1 MRHIALPAFAK
12 LNLGLEV
19 LRRREDGYHE
29 INTVFAR
36 VRLAD
41 MLLLC
46 RNDDDDDGTISLT
59 CSTDLNIPANE
70 NLAYQAAE
78 RLQMALGVNSGA
90 HIELR
95 KHIPSGAGLGGGSS
109 DAAAVLRQLP
119 NLWDVEAP
127 ECTLHKVAA
136 GLGSDVPFFLED
148 QAAVGSGRGEQLE
161 RFEFQIPWWTLIVH
175 PGIHISTPWAYRALG
190 LAEGA
195 TGRNATDFR
204 SALLQARS
212 NPQILRDRLHN
223 DFESVV
229 FDKYPHVRALR
240 DQLYS
245 GGAHYAA
252 MSGSGSA
259 VFGFYSDAETAHAAA
274 AALNEP
280 FTEVCAPFED
290 H

>member
-1 MRHIALPAFAK
+1 MRHIAMPAFAK

-41 MLLLC
+41 MLLLR
-46 RNDDDDDGTISLT
+46 RNDDDDDGTISLS

-90 HIELR
+90 HIELQ

-148 QAAVGSGRGEQLE
+148 SAAVGRGRGEQLE
-161 RFEFQIPWWTLIVH
+161 RFDFRIPWWTLIAH
-175 PGIHISTPWAYRALG
+175 PGIHVSTPWAYQALG
-190 LAEGA
+190 RREGVD
-195 TGRNATDFR
+195 GPEPTDFR
-204 SALLQARS
+204 AALLES
-212 NPQILRDRLHN
+212 LSDPGILRERLHN
-223 DFESVV
+223 DFEPVV
-229 FDKYPHVRALR
+229 FAEYPHVRELR
-240 DQLYS
+240 DQLYAA
-245 GGAHYAA
+245 GAHYAA

-259 VFGFYSDAETAHAAA
+259 VFAFFSDATGAHAAA

-280 FTEVCAPFED
+280 FVHVCAPFD
-290 H
+290 GD